1 MADTL
6 KMTREDV
13 EHFLSEMNQILDV
26 AESDLAAF
34 EKINDRVLT
43 EQNCSSSRKIK
54 SLKDTNNEA
63 YSKRKNCIADG
74 IENLKEAKRMLTEY
88 AEAVDLT

>member
-6 KMTREDV
+6 KMTKEDV
-13 EHFLSEMNQILDV
+13 EHFLSEMNQILEV

-43 EQNCSSSRKIK
+43 EQNCAASRKIK
-54 SLKDTNNEA
+54 SLKETNNEG
-63 YSKRKNCIADG
+63 YTKRKNCIADG
-74 IENLKEAKRMLTEY
+74 IENLKAARKLLMEY
-88 AEAVDLT
+88 AEAIDLT